1 MKKGEFN
8 VNYKLKKIFSMLL
21 ILVIAFG
28 IVACNTVTTSMEDS
42 VDKGIKE
49 TAQLMLQT
57 IPAPEISS
65 LGGEWTVMSLARA
78 DLGID
83 SKYFEN
89 YYGNVVNTVKES
101 EGVLHE
107 RKYTEY
113 SRVILALTAIGK
125 DPTNVAGYNLVANL
139 ADFERVIFQGINGP
153 TFALIALDSKDY
165 EIPINPDVKIQGTR
179 EMYIDNILERQ
190 LPDGGFSIA
199 GDDTPADA
207 DMTGMVLQALSK
219 YKDMPKVKGAINEA
233 VECLSKLQLED
244 GGYSSW
250 GSANS
255 ESVVQVI
262 MALTELGIDPND
274 DRFIKNDNSL
284 IDNLMTFYVDG
295 GGFMH
300 IKEGEK
306 ENGGAQAG
314 IVDPMATDQAMYG
327 IVGYQRYMNQK
338 NSFYNMS
345 DVK

>member
-1 MKKGEFN
+1 M
-8 VNYKLKKIFSMLL
+8 NYKWEKIFSMLL
-21 ILVIAFG
+21 ILVIVFG
-28 IVACNTVTTSMEDS
+28 LVACNSVTTSIEDII
-42 VDKGIKE
+42 DKSIKE
-49 TAQLMLQT
+49 TAKLMVDT
-57 IPAPEISS
+57 IPDPVISS

-78 DLGID
+78 DLDVD
-83 SKYFEN
+83 SGYFEN
-89 YYGNVVNTVKES
+89 YYDNVVYTVKENK
-101 EGVLHE
+101 GVLHE

-125 DPTNVAGYNLVANL
+125 DPTNVAGYNLVENL
-139 ADFERVIFQGINGP
+139 ADFEKVIFQGINGS

-165 EIPINPDVKIQGTR
+165 EIPINPDVKVQATR

-190 LPDGGFSIA
+190 LSDGGFSIA
-199 GDDTPADA
+199 GDDTSADA

-219 YKDMPKVKGAINEA
+219 YKDMPKVKESIDEAI
-233 VECLSKLQLED
+233 ECLSGLQLDD

-250 GSANS
+250 GAANS

-274 DRFIKNDNSL
+274 DRFIKGDNTL

-300 IKEGEK
+300 IREGEK

-314 IVDPMATDQAMYG
+314 MVDPMATDQAMYG
-327 IVGYQRYMNQK
+327 IVGYQRYMNK
-338 NSFYNMS
+338 ENSFYNMS